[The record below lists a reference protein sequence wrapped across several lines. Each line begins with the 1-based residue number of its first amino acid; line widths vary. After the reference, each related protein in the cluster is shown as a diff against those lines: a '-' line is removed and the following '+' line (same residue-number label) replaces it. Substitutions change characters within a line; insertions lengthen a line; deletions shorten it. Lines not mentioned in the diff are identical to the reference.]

1 MSFQRRLESRKNLR
15 SIRGC
20 LLMETKVKDLT
31 VEELQSLISDTIKS
45 TLEDLIE
52 DMLALSS
59 DEYLRSIV
67 EARKDY
73 KEGRI
78 KYLEDIIDV

>member
-1 MSFQRRLESRKNLR
+1 
-15 SIRGC
+15 
-20 LLMETKVKDLT
+20 MEAKIKDLT
-31 VEELQSLISDTIKS
+31 VEELQSLISNTIKS

-59 DEYLRSIV
+59 DEYLQSIV

-73 KEGRI
+73 KEGKI

>member
-1 MSFQRRLESRKNLR
+1 MLYEEKF
-15 SIRGC
+15 
-20 LLMETKVKDLT
+20 METKIKDLT

-59 DEYLRSIV
+59 DEYLQSIE

-78 KYLEDIIDV
+78 KFLEDMIDV